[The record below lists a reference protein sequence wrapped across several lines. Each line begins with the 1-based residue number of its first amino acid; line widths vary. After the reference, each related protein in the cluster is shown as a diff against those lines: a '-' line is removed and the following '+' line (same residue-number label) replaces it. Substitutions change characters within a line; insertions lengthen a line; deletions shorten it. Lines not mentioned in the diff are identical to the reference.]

1 MSSQQKK
8 AVVISIS
15 GIVQGVGFRPFVY
28 RLATD
33 MELAGSVRNDG
44 SGVEIEVCATADR
57 IDEFIDRLQHNAPP
71 LAKID
76 SIDSAELPADTVD
89 QVFADKDF
97 TILFSGDTAGA
108 TAAIPADVALCH
120 ECAEETLD
128 PENRRYN
135 YPFTNCTNCGP
146 RYSIV
151 SEVPYDRK
159 FTSMQ
164 GFPMCEQCQ
173 QEYDSPR
180 NRRFHA
186 QPNACPVCG
195 PGLSLGGDIS
205 GMEGE
210 PLAVA
215 AQALAA
221 GKIVA
226 IRALGGYQL
235 AVDATN
241 REAVACLRIRKRRP
255 EKPLAIMVQQEN
267 IHTIASLTEEELIL
281 LSSPQAPIVLLNKK
295 EQSPL
300 AENIAANIAEIG
312 VMLPATPLHHL
323 LFAAPGC
330 PQFLVM
336 TSGNIHRNP
345 ICRTVRQAEEELD
358 GIADLFLHHNREI
371 LTRVDDSVTRIAA
384 GRPLLLRRSRGYAPN
399 SLRIAQELP
408 PLIAC
413 GAGLKNTFCLGQGN
427 ELIVSQHIGELENAA
442 THDFFLETFDH
453 IKKLYHIEPQIVVC
467 DKHPDYPSSHFAAN
481 MAKKTGLPIY
491 RIQHH
496 YAHAAAVLAE
506 HRLDEAIAIVADG
519 TGLGDD
525 NTVWGGEILSVTLR
539 NYKRFAC
546 LAPLALP
553 GGDRAAVEPWR
564 MALAALFHCGR
575 DSAPFTFVGIDKQKR
590 DGVQHLLVSGVHCP
604 QTSSAGRLFDMAAS
618 LLGICQQ
625 MSYEGQA
632 AMELEAVAK
641 RALNGT
647 IADWLADSSLRVSD
661 YAHLCGE
668 RWEIGIEQFVVMLLD
683 GLIKRQSPASL
694 ALEFHRLFIC
704 AFSAITLRLAT
715 ECKIYRVVLSGGCMQ
730 NLLLLEGFVY
740 LLEKNDMEVFIGE
753 RLPMNDGG
761 LSAGQAIL
769 GGVEHVF
776 GNTNESSGDKG

>member
-8 AVVISIS
+8 VVVISIS

-33 MELAGSVRNDG
+33 MGLTGSVRNDG
-44 SGVEIEVCATADR
+44 IGVVVKICATADR
-57 IDEFIDRLQHNAPP
+57 IDEFIERLQCNAPP

-76 SIDSAELPADTVD
+76 SVDSVELSDDAFD
-89 QVFADKDF
+89 QVFDDKDF
-97 TILFSGDTAGA
+97 TILFSSDTTAA

-164 GFPMCEQCQ
+164 DFPMCEQCQ
-173 QEYDSPR
+173 QEYDNPLD
-180 NRRFHA
+180 RRFHA

-195 PGLSLGGDIS
+195 PELWLGGDIP

-210 PLAVA
+210 PLIVA
-215 AQALAA
+215 AKALAA

-267 IHTIASLTEEELIL
+267 IHVVAELTEEELSL
-281 LSSPQAPIVLLNKK
+281 LSSPQAPIVLLGKK
-295 EQSPL
+295 ASSPL
-300 AENIAANIAEIG
+300 AENIAVNIAEIG

-345 ICRTVRQAEEELD
+345 VCRTVRQAEDEL
-358 GIADLFLHHNREI
+358 GSIADLFLHHNREI

-384 GRPLLLRRSRGYAPN
+384 GKRLLLRRSRGFAPN
-399 SLRIAQELP
+399 SLRIAQDLP

-413 GAGLKNTFCLGQGN
+413 GAGLKNTFCLGQDK

-442 THDFFLETFDH
+442 TQDFFLETFDH

-467 DKHPDYPSSHFAAN
+467 DKHPDYPSSHFARKIA
-481 MAKKTGLPIY
+481 GELGVPLY
-491 RIQHH
+491 QIQHH
-496 YAHAAAVLAE
+496 HAHAAAVLAE
-506 HRLDEAIAIVADG
+506 HQLEEAIAIVADG
-519 TGLGDD
+519 SGLGDD
-525 NTVWGGEILSVTLR
+525 NTVWGGEVLSVTLR

-546 LAPLALP
+546 LAPVALP
-553 GGDRAAVEPWR
+553 GGDRAATEPWR
-564 MALAALFHCGR
+564 MALAALFHCGIG
-575 DSAPFTFVGIDKQKR
+575 SAPFTFVGIDKQKR
-590 DGVQHLLVSGVHCP
+590 DGVQHLLTSGLHCP
-604 QTSSAGRLFDMAAS
+604 QTSSAGRIFDMAAS

-641 RALNGT
+641 RALDET

-661 YAHLCGE
+661 YAQLCGE

-683 GLIKRQSPASL
+683 GLAKGQSPASL

-704 AFSAITLRLAT
+704 AFSAITIKLAM

-740 LLEKNDMEVFIGE
+740 LLEKNGMEVFIGE
-753 RLPMNDGG
+753 VLPMNDGG

-769 GGVEHVF
+769 GGMEHVF
-776 GNTNESSGDKG
+776 GNTNESCGDKG